1 MDGGSHGL
9 ALTVR
14 CTDDGRDLIKEMRM
28 IARLRQAAWPIGVGL
43 AGIAVYVLL
52 QVTKPQPTPNIEAPR
67 PVSVEVVPAIRAA
80 SRPTVVVYGEVRP
93 AVRTQLVAQVGGK
106 IVSIAPDFIEG
117 GQFVPGEVLLTI
129 EDSDYRAA
137 VDERR
142 ARVAA
147 AKVDLEQALADADV
161 ARKQLAGQKNPSP
174 LALKKPQVARAESA
188 LKAAETALALAQ
200 TNLER
205 TQISL
210 PFNGRVESQ
219 AADLGQYVNPGKVLG
234 SVFGTDVAEVRVA
247 LTTNQL
253 AALGIPVGYIG
264 GETGG
269 LVTTL
274 SAVMGGRVHRWEGRL
289 TRLDA
294 GIEPTTRSVYGT
306 VRIEDPY
313 GDSHADSDMPLAVG
327 LYVDAEIQGRTI
339 VDAVQI
345 AAEGLRAGNEVF
357 VIDGEG
363 LLDVRQVDVIH
374 RNRDLV
380 MLASGVEAGERVIVS
395 AIRNPVRGMRL
406 QAVDDG
412 TIADNAG
419 DNVTPTDN
427 EA

>member
-1 MDGGSHGL
+1 
-9 ALTVR
+9 
-14 CTDDGRDLIKEMRM
+14 M
-28 IARLRQAAWPIGVGL
+28 IAKLRQAAMPIGVGL
-43 AGIAVYVLL
+43 AGLAAYVLL

-106 IVSIAPDFIEG
+106 IMSIAPDFIEG

-129 EDSDYRAA
+129 EDTDYRAA

-142 ARVAA
+142 ARIAA

-188 LKAAETALALAQ
+188 LKAAETALSLAQ

-289 TRLDA
+289 TVLDA
-294 GIEPTTRSVYGT
+294 GIEATTRSVYGT

-313 GDSHADSDMPLAVG
+313 GDIHADSDMPLAVG

-345 AAEGLRAGNEVF
+345 AAEGLRAGDEVF

-374 RNRDLV
+374 RNRDIV

-412 TIADNAG
+412 TIADSTG
-419 DNVTPTDN
+419 DDVTPTDN

>member
-1 MDGGSHGL
+1 MN
-9 ALTVR
+9 
-14 CTDDGRDLIKEMRM
+14 M
-28 IARLRQAAWPIGVGL
+28 IAKLRQAAMPIGVGL
-43 AGIAVYVLL
+43 AGLAAYVLL

-106 IVSIAPDFIEG
+106 IMSIAPDFIEG

-129 EDSDYRAA
+129 EDTDYRAA

-142 ARVAA
+142 ARIAA

-188 LKAAETALALAQ
+188 LKAAETALSLAQ

-289 TRLDA
+289 TVLDA
-294 GIEPTTRSVYGT
+294 GIEATTRSVYGT

-313 GDSHADSDMPLAVG
+313 GDIHADSDMPLAVG

-345 AAEGLRAGNEVF
+345 AAEGLRAGDEVF

-374 RNRDLV
+374 RNRDIV

-412 TIADNAG
+412 TIADSTG
-419 DNVTPTDN
+419 DDVTPTDN

>member
-1 MDGGSHGL
+1 MEGGCDSDD
-9 ALTVR
+9 VQMRR
-14 CTDDGRDLIKEMRM
+14 CHRIKEMNM
-28 IARLRQAAWPIGVGL
+28 IAKLRQATMPIGVGL
-43 AGIAVYVLL
+43 AGIAMYALL
-52 QVTKPQPTPNIEAPR
+52 QVTKPQPAPSIEVPR

-106 IVSIAPDFIEG
+106 IISIAPDFIEG
-117 GQFVPGEVLLTI
+117 GEFAPGEVLLTI
-129 EDSDYRAA
+129 EDTDYRAA

-147 AKVDLEQALADADV
+147 AKVDLQQALADADV
-161 ARKQLAGQKNPSP
+161 ARKQLAGQSNPSP

-188 LKAAETALALAQ
+188 LKAAETALSLAQ

-205 TQISL
+205 TQINL
-210 PFNGRVESQ
+210 PFKGRVESQ

-253 AALGIPVGYIG
+253 SALGIPVGYIG

-269 LVTTL
+269 LMTTV
-274 SAVMGGRVHRWEGRL
+274 SAVIGGRVHRWEGRL
-289 TRLDA
+289 TGLDA
-294 GIEPTTRSVYGT
+294 GIEATTRSVYGT

-313 GDSHADSDMPLAVG
+313 GEIHADSGMPLAVG

-345 AAEGLRAGNEVF
+345 AAEGLRAGDEVF

-374 RNRDLV
+374 RNRDMV
-380 MLASGVEAGERVIVS
+380 MLASGVEAGEEVIVS

-412 TIADNAG
+412 AIADSVG
-419 DNVTPTDN
+419 DDATPTNN

>member
-1 MDGGSHGL
+1 
-9 ALTVR
+9 
-14 CTDDGRDLIKEMRM
+14 M
-28 IARLRQAAWPIGVGL
+28 IARLRQAAWSIGVGM
-43 AGIAVYVLL
+43 AGIAIYVLL

-106 IVSIAPDFIEG
+106 IMSIAPDFIEG

-129 EDSDYRAA
+129 EDTDYRAA

-188 LKAAETALALAQ
+188 LKAAETALSLAQ

-264 GETGG
+264 GENGG

-289 TRLDA
+289 TVLDA
-294 GIEPTTRSVYGT
+294 GIEATTRSVYGT

-313 GDSHADSDMPLAVG
+313 GDIHADSDMPLAVG

-345 AAEGLRAGNEVF
+345 AAEGLRAGDEVF

-374 RNRDLV
+374 RNRDIV

-412 TIADNAG
+412 TIADSTG
-419 DNVTPTDN
+419 DDVTPTDN

>member
-1 MDGGSHGL
+1 MDGGSHGF

-14 CTDDGRDLIKEMRM
+14 CTDDDRDLIKEMKM
-28 IARLRQAAWPIGVGL
+28 IARLRQAAWPIGVGM

-117 GQFVPGEVLLTI
+117 GQFLPGEVLLTI
-129 EDSDYRAA
+129 EDTDYRAA

-294 GIEPTTRSVYGT
+294 GIEATTRSVYGT

-339 VDAVQI
+339 VDAIQI

-412 TIADNAG
+412 TIADSTG
-419 DNVTPTDN
+419 DDVTPTDN

>member
-1 MDGGSHGL
+1 MEGGCDSNDDQMR
-9 ALTVR
+9 R
-14 CTDDGRDLIKEMRM
+14 CHRIKEMNM
-28 IARLRQAAWPIGVGL
+28 IAKLRQAAMPIGVGL
-43 AGIAVYVLL
+43 AGIAMYALL
-52 QVTKPQPTPNIEAPR
+52 QVTKPQPTPSIEAPR
-67 PVSVEVVPAIRAA
+67 PGSVEVVPAIRAA
-80 SRPTVVVYGEVRP
+80 SRPTVVAYGEVRP

-106 IVSIAPDFIEG
+106 IMSIAPDFIEG
-117 GQFVPGEVLLTI
+117 GQFAPGEVLLTI
-129 EDSDYRAA
+129 EDTDYRAA

-161 ARKQLAGQKNPSP
+161 ARKQLAGQSNPSP

-188 LKAAETALALAQ
+188 LKAAETALSLAQ

-205 TQISL
+205 TQINL
-210 PFNGRVESQ
+210 PFEGRVESQ

-253 AALGIPVGYIG
+253 SALGIPVGYIG

-289 TRLDA
+289 TGLDA
-294 GIEPTTRSVYGT
+294 GIEATTRSVYGT

-313 GDSHADSDMPLAVG
+313 GEIHADSGMPLAVG

-345 AAEGLRAGNEVF
+345 AAEGLRAGDEVF

-374 RNRDLV
+374 RNRDMV

-406 QAVDDG
+406 QAVDEG
-412 TIADNAG
+412 TIADSVG
-419 DNVTPTDN
+419 DDVTPTNN

>member
-1 MDGGSHGL
+1 
-9 ALTVR
+9 
-14 CTDDGRDLIKEMRM
+14 M
-28 IARLRQAAWPIGVGL
+28 IAKLRQAAMPIGVGL
-43 AGIAVYVLL
+43 AGLAAYVLL

-106 IVSIAPDFIEG
+106 IMSIAPDFIEG

-129 EDSDYRAA
+129 EDTDYRAA

-142 ARVAA
+142 SRIAA

-188 LKAAETALALAQ
+188 LKAAETALSLAQ

-289 TRLDA
+289 TVLDA
-294 GIEPTTRSVYGT
+294 GIEATTRSVYGT

-313 GDSHADSDMPLAVG
+313 GDIHADSDMPLAVG

-345 AAEGLRAGNEVF
+345 AAEGLRAGDEVF

-374 RNRDLV
+374 RNRDIV

-412 TIADNAG
+412 TIADSTG
-419 DNVTPTDN
+419 DDVTPTDN

>member
-1 MDGGSHGL
+1 
-9 ALTVR
+9 
-14 CTDDGRDLIKEMRM
+14 M
-28 IARLRQAAWPIGVGL
+28 IAKLRQAAMPIGVGL
-43 AGIAVYVLL
+43 AGLAAYVLL

-106 IVSIAPDFIEG
+106 IMSIAPDFIEG

-129 EDSDYRAA
+129 EDTDYRAA

-142 ARVAA
+142 ARIAA

-188 LKAAETALALAQ
+188 LKAAETALSLAQ

-264 GETGG
+264 GENGG

-289 TRLDA
+289 TVLDA
-294 GIEPTTRSVYGT
+294 GIEATTRSVYGT

-313 GDSHADSDMPLAVG
+313 GDIHADSDMPLAVG

-345 AAEGLRAGNEVF
+345 AAEGLRAGDEVF

-374 RNRDLV
+374 RNRDIV

-412 TIADNAG
+412 TIADSTG
-419 DNVTPTDN
+419 DDVTPTDN

>member
-1 MDGGSHGL
+1 
-9 ALTVR
+9 
-14 CTDDGRDLIKEMRM
+14 M
-28 IARLRQAAWPIGVGL
+28 IAKLRQAAMPIGIGL
-43 AGIAVYVLL
+43 AGLAAYVLL

-106 IVSIAPDFIEG
+106 IMSIAPDFIEG

-129 EDSDYRAA
+129 EDTDYRAA

-219 AADLGQYVNPGKVLG
+219 GADLGQYVNPGKVLG

-247 LTTNQL
+247 LTINQL
-253 AALGIPVGYIG
+253 SALGIPVGYIG

-289 TRLDA
+289 TGLDA

-374 RNRDLV
+374 RNRDIV

-406 QAVDDG
+406 QAVADG
-412 TIADNAG
+412 TIADSTG
-419 DNVTPTDN
+419 DDVTPTDN

>member
-1 MDGGSHGL
+1 MN
-9 ALTVR
+9 
-14 CTDDGRDLIKEMRM
+14 M
-28 IARLRQAAWPIGVGL
+28 IAKLRQAAMPIGVGL
-43 AGIAVYVLL
+43 AGLAAYVLL

-106 IVSIAPDFIEG
+106 IMSIAPDFIEG

-129 EDSDYRAA
+129 EDTDYRAA

-142 ARVAA
+142 ARIAA

-188 LKAAETALALAQ
+188 LKAAETALSLAQ

-264 GETGG
+264 GENGG

-289 TRLDA
+289 TVLDA
-294 GIEPTTRSVYGT
+294 GIEATTRSVYGT

-313 GDSHADSDMPLAVG
+313 GDIHADSDMPLAVG

-345 AAEGLRAGNEVF
+345 AAEGLRAGDEVF

-374 RNRDLV
+374 RNRDIV

-412 TIADNAG
+412 TIADSTG
-419 DNVTPTDN
+419 DDVTPTDN

>member
-1 MDGGSHGL
+1 MEGSCDSGGDRL
-9 ALTVR
+9 R
-14 CTDDGRDLIKEMRM
+14 CCCRIREMNM
-28 IARLRQAAWPIGVGL
+28 IAKLRQAAMPIGVGL
-43 AGIAVYVLL
+43 AGLAAYALL

-67 PVSVEVVPAIRAA
+67 PVSVVVVPAIRAA

-106 IVSIAPDFIEG
+106 IMSIAPDFIEG

-129 EDSDYRAA
+129 EDTDYRAA

-188 LKAAETALALAQ
+188 LKAAETALSLAQ

-210 PFNGRVESQ
+210 PFKGRVESQ

-264 GETGG
+264 SETGG

-274 SAVMGGRVHRWEGRL
+274 SAVMGGKVHRWEGRL
-289 TRLDA
+289 TGLDA
-294 GIEPTTRSVYGT
+294 GIEATTRSVYGT

-313 GDSHADSDMPLAVG
+313 GDGHADSDMPLAVG

-374 RNRDLV
+374 RNRDMV

-412 TIADNAG
+412 TIADSNG
-419 DNVTPTDN
+419 DDVTPTDN